1 MKFLLLLLGCI
12 SLTSFFFES
21 NFDCKIPKGQKCKSL
36 YEIKT
41 MVAQGVFDINNLE
54 KVETSKIKSKRRCI
68 ICYRRRVDKNSKL
81 PILLNKF
88 HGNFLMKPSFY
99 DQALLL
105 ELTTTFLLL

>member
-1 MKFLLLLLGCI
+1 MKFLLLLLGCM
-12 SLTSFFFES
+12 SLTSVFYRS
-21 NFDCKIPKGQKCKSL
+21 TLDCKIPKELKCKSL
-36 YEIKT
+36 YEIKN
-41 MVAQGVFDINNLE
+41 MVAQGAFDIDNLE
-54 KVETSKIKSKRRCI
+54 KVKTSKTQKKTCI
-68 ICYRRRVDKNSKL
+68 ICYIRRVDKNSKL